1 MRDIPVSTPPSDML
15 DSKFIEEVEASKSFD
30 PLMECLVAL
39 TKLQHKPFSTDALK
53 SGLPLVDNKLTP
65 TLFVRAADRAGLA
78 ARIMKRPLEE
88 ISSFVLPAVLLLK
101 KNQATILLKVN
112 HKQNLAVVI
121 HPASGMGEKTLRLDK
136 LMRAYSGVA
145 IFVQPQF
152 RYDDRAPPLISAAG
166 RHWFWSVLG
175 DSWKIYR
182 DVLVASLLINLFALA
197 SPLFMRNI
205 YDRVVP
211 NNAEETL
218 WVLAI
223 GVSIVYGFDILM
235 RLLRGYFIDV
245 AGKKT
250 DIRVSSAIFER
261 VMGLKME
268 ARPASVG
275 AFANNLREFETVR
288 DFITSAT
295 ITTLIDLPFIVIF
308 VVVIALL
315 AGPLALVPLV
325 AIPLILLYGVMVQ
338 KPLRQ
343 AAENTYR
350 ASAQKNATLIE
361 SLSGMET
368 VKFLGAEGP
377 LQRKWEKSVAHIAR
391 WSAHSRLISSSTVNF
406 SMAVQQL
413 ASVAVIVGGVY
424 MIIAGELSMGGLI
437 AVTLLNGRAM
447 APMGQVANLSTR
459 YFQARTALG
468 SLNQIMKMPV
478 ERPEGTSF
486 LSRPELK
493 GNIEFDDVVFKY
505 PNQENACLRKISF
518 RIAAGDRVGII
529 GRIGSGKTTINK
541 LIQGMY
547 HAQEGAV
554 RIDGTDIRQI
564 DPADVRRNIGYV
576 PQDIMLFY
584 GSVRDNITFGAP
596 YMDDKSILQAAKLA
610 GVSNFVDFHPL
621 GFDMPVGERGELLSG
636 GQRQAIAVARALLL
650 DPNILLLDE
659 ASNSMDNTSEEVV
672 RGNLRKVMEGKTVII
687 VTHRAS
693 LLELVDRLIVI
704 DNGRLVADGPK
715 QKVLEALRDGRIGM
729 G

>member
-1 MRDIPVSTPPSDML
+1 
-15 DSKFIEEVEASKSFD
+15 
-30 PLMECLVAL
+30 MECLVAL

-53 SGLPLVDNKLTP
+53 AGLPLVDNKLTP

-112 HKQNLAVVI
+112 HKQNMAVVI

-136 LMRAYSGVA
+136 LKRAYSGVA

-152 RYDDRAPPLISAAG
+152 RYDDRAPSLISGVG

-197 SPLFMRNI
+197 SPLFMRNV

-250 DIRVSSAIFER
+250 DIRVSAAIFER

-268 ARPASVG
+268 SRPASVG
-275 AFANNLREFETVR
+275 AFANNLREFESVR

-295 ITTLIDLPFIVIF
+295 IATLIDLPFILIF
-308 VVVIALL
+308 IVVIALI
-315 AGPLALVPLV
+315 AGPLALVPIIAV
-325 AIPLILLYGVMVQ
+325 PLILLYGLMVQ

-368 VKFLGAEGP
+368 IKFLGAEGP
-377 LQRKWEKSVAHIAR
+377 LQRKWEKSVAHIAS
-391 WSAHSRLISSSTVNF
+391 WGAHSRLISSSTVNF
-406 SMAVQQL
+406 AVAVQQL
-413 ASVAVIVGGVY
+413 ASVAIIVGGVY
-424 MIIAGELSMGGLI
+424 LIIAGDLSMGSLI

-459 YFQARTALG
+459 YFQARTALD
-468 SLNQIMKMPV
+468 SLNRIMQMPV
-478 ERPEGTSF
+478 ERPEGVSF

-493 GNIEFDDVVFKY
+493 GNIEFDDVAFKY

-518 RIAAGDRVGII
+518 RIAAGERVGVI

-576 PQDIMLFY
+576 PQDIVLFY
-584 GSVRDNITFGAP
+584 GSVRDNITYGAP
-596 YMDDKSILQAAKLA
+596 YVDDKSILQAAKLA
-610 GVSNFVDFHPL
+610 GVSNFVDYHPL

-659 ASNSMDNTSEEVV
+659 PSNSMDNTSEEIV

-693 LLELVDRLIVI
+693 LLDLVDRLIVV